1 MGQVSLESTIPARNR
16 RTDLASGTA
25 LTLYVALASFVIH
38 LLFAG
43 NYGYFRDELYYIVS
57 GQHLQ
62 LGYVDFPPLIAYIA
76 AFMNFVAGDSLVGI
90 HLVPAL
96 ASSILIF
103 VAGKIAKELGGSKWA
118 QLLAAGATAVSAVM
132 AWGSI
137 FSMDV
142 LDGLWWSLAAFL
154 IVRLI
159 KRDQTKLWILVG
171 VVFGVGLL
179 TKLTI
184 AFFIFAVLISL
195 AATKYRRYFKSPW
208 FWGAGLLVLAFLTPY
223 AIWNAMNGWPTVDF
237 YIHHGG
243 LNGSG
248 PVGFLALQ
256 LLIMN
261 PVNLPLVIAGL
272 VFYLRRPAGSQFK
285 LLGVAYIVLLIVFAL
300 TNAKPYFIGPMYPLL
315 FAGGSLLFT
324 AATSRRWVWW
334 LTRRVF
340 PVVLV

>member
-1 MGQVSLESTIPARNR
+1 
-16 RTDLASGTA
+16 
-25 LTLYVALASFVIH
+25 
-38 LLFAG
+38 
-43 NYGYFRDELYYIVS
+43 
-57 GQHLQ
+57 
-62 LGYVDFPPLIAYIA
+62 
-76 AFMNFVAGDSLVGI
+76 
-90 HLVPAL
+90 
-96 ASSILIF
+96 
-103 VAGKIAKELGGSKWA
+103 
-118 QLLAAGATAVSAVM
+118 
-132 AWGSI
+132 
-137 FSMDV
+137 
-142 LDGLWWSLAAFL
+142 
-154 IVRLI
+154 
-159 KRDQTKLWILVG
+159 
-171 VVFGVGLL
+171 
-179 TKLTI
+179 KLTI

-195 AATKYRRYFKSPW
+195 AATKHRGPFKSPW

-248 PVGFLALQ
+248 PIGFLALQ

-300 TNAKPYFIGPMYPLL
+300 TNAKPYFIGPMYPFL

-340 PVVLV
+340 PVVLVGFTIFFAPLLMPVLPPATYASTYGSLSVLGNSAAAQNTAGVFPQYLGDRFGWDTMVTTVSQIYHNLPSQEQSQACIFASNYGEAGALIFLGKQNGLPPVISGHNNFYIWGPGPCVGKSLFITVGASLSDLQFLFGNVTQVGLITCSYCMGSENDLPVYLASQLKGTLQDIWPQVKSFS